1 MADDGAGVLLV
12 THNVRE
18 AERVVDRLIIL
29 DHGVVLADDN
39 PANLTNQ
46 YSGSLT
52 IEIDANSSEEIITPV
67 GIDLTNKGHGRFTA
81 KVKASSAAEIV
92 EWASTQMELR
102 KIERYAL
109 VPVSLEDVYI
119 EMVEQEDV
127 LENE

>member
-1 MADDGAGVLLV
+1 M
-12 THNVRE
+12 
-18 AERVVDRLIIL
+18 
-29 DHGVVLADDN
+29 
-39 PANLTNQ
+39 
-46 YSGSLT
+46 
-52 IEIDANSSEEIITPV
+52 
-67 GIDLTNKGHGRFTA
+67 TNKGHGRFTA